1 MERFELEAT
10 HAYRIYQNTHRGQY
24 KGTETEVEKQERLV
38 RTREYISKR
47 ITKVK
52 DAHSYMTIRNQLNA
66 FAQEIGRDNY
76 SYIELENQLNRQIAN
91 IVEDNNTAIEKLQR
105 EINAMKAIKI
115 EDTPEEL
122 TVLEQ
127 QAQQKMYE
135 MLIKLKPNDTTGRN
149 KRMLGNWVTHADRAT
164 ALALTK
170 IMLMPDYEKEFSERY
185 KTILSEKIR
194 KPEQIEHEKAVEPIL
209 KEMGTKLGKLFMC
222 SFHLKQAMK
231 SYHNQEVDSMG
242 VDIYNQLPAIAKQA
256 KRALTAQKR
265 KKKIERLPE
274 PPTLLS
280 LNELAIKT
288 GLSYQFLRKMIVEEK
303 HVPYIKVGNKYIVNY
318 ELFLQRLG
326 NMEGQI
332 METKTKVTDEQKEK
346 LAYCRVI
353 SDAYKQRFK
362 FRSVLFHCIMKHML
376 SKMHEETTIYYLMK
390 EINCLH
396 NCNKQSKKQ

>member
-1 MERFELEAT
+1 MKN
-10 HAYRIYQNTHRGQY
+10 INTASLDCGIDGVNI
-24 KGTETEVEKQERLV
+24 KFLSEFETEQELYYFQRSNSNRTIKYGLLKKLGLKNGLVEYSIFINLPQTIRNSNIQPYSFVDCTKYMRVYQMLTEQLNDIFDFDISDLKVTGIECSFSYTLRDNTLLQPMLNYIC
-38 RTREYISKR
+38 RAFISKN
-47 ITKVK
+47 
-52 DAHSYMTIRNQLNA
+52 NQLNA

-76 SYIELENQLNRQIAN
+76 SYIELENQLKRQIAN
-91 IVEDNNTAIEKLQR
+91 IVENNNTAIEKLQS

-231 SYHNQEVDSMG
+231 SYHN
-242 VDIYNQLPAIAKQA
+242 
-256 KRALTAQKR
+256 
-265 KKKIERLPE
+265 
-274 PPTLLS
+274 
-280 LNELAIKT
+280 
-288 GLSYQFLRKMIVEEK
+288 
-303 HVPYIKVGNKYIVNY
+303 
-318 ELFLQRLG
+318 
-326 NMEGQI
+326 
-332 METKTKVTDEQKEK
+332 
-346 LAYCRVI
+346 
-353 SDAYKQRFK
+353 
-362 FRSVLFHCIMKHML
+362 
-376 SKMHEETTIYYLMK
+376 
-390 EINCLH
+390 
-396 NCNKQSKKQ
+396 

>member
-1 MERFELEAT
+1 MMIGIMMIGMQIRVKEEIKMERWELENT
-10 HAYRIYQNTHRGQY
+10 NAYRVYQNTHRGQY

-105 EINAMKAIKI
+105 EIDAMKAIKI

-149 KRMLGNWVTHADRAT
+149 KRMLGNLVTQADRAT

-222 SFHLKQAMK
+222 NFHLKQAMK
-231 SYHNQEVDSMG
+231 SYHN
-242 VDIYNQLPAIAKQA
+242 
-256 KRALTAQKR
+256 
-265 KKKIERLPE
+265 
-274 PPTLLS
+274 
-280 LNELAIKT
+280 
-288 GLSYQFLRKMIVEEK
+288 
-303 HVPYIKVGNKYIVNY
+303 
-318 ELFLQRLG
+318 
-326 NMEGQI
+326 
-332 METKTKVTDEQKEK
+332 
-346 LAYCRVI
+346 
-353 SDAYKQRFK
+353 
-362 FRSVLFHCIMKHML
+362 
-376 SKMHEETTIYYLMK
+376 
-390 EINCLH
+390 
-396 NCNKQSKKQ
+396 

>member
-1 MERFELEAT
+1 MERWELENT

-76 SYIELENQLNRQIAN
+76 SYIELENQLKRQIAN
-91 IVEDNNTAIEKLQR
+91 IVENNNTAIEKLQS

-149 KRMLGNWVTHADRAT
+149 KTMLGNWVTHADRAT

-231 SYHNQEVDSMG
+231 SYHN
-242 VDIYNQLPAIAKQA
+242 
-256 KRALTAQKR
+256 
-265 KKKIERLPE
+265 
-274 PPTLLS
+274 
-280 LNELAIKT
+280 
-288 GLSYQFLRKMIVEEK
+288 
-303 HVPYIKVGNKYIVNY
+303 
-318 ELFLQRLG
+318 
-326 NMEGQI
+326 
-332 METKTKVTDEQKEK
+332 
-346 LAYCRVI
+346 
-353 SDAYKQRFK
+353 
-362 FRSVLFHCIMKHML
+362 
-376 SKMHEETTIYYLMK
+376 
-390 EINCLH
+390 
-396 NCNKQSKKQ
+396 